1 MNRRWHPAELNMTAT
16 SQDSY
21 AALGKEVSV
30 SQIDHELHA
39 LWEQDEART
48 NASLM
53 NLVVYSEKPGSLLEN
68 SGIINGLTRDNAC
81 RAILVEI
88 AREEAASLRAWITAH
103 CHLSHGQKSVC
114 CEQISF
120 RLTGRVTGRFRN
132 TVFSHLNSDLPL
144 IFWWQGELSDVFT
157 ERLASVM
164 DRLIVDSSLWADT
177 KSSFARILEA
187 LRSNPSLVVQDLAW
201 TRCWQYRVGIASLFD
216 DSVAQNALERIERV
230 HIRHDPKNRNTG
242 LQMLSWL
249 AVQAGWKPL
258 THEAFESKTGRPI
271 RVCIE
276 SAADSAP
283 LGLVELSSSDALIRV
298 AHEKHS
304 QHLQREIVSGDYHVS
319 SLSPADPV
327 ASADL
332 VAQQLSRGGKNSLFL
347 KILPMFLERL
357 SPSSCHG

>member
-1 MNRRWHPAELNMTAT
+1 MTTTTDPYAE
-16 SQDSY
+16 
-21 AALGKEVSV
+21 LGKEVPV

-68 SGIINGLTRDNAC
+68 SRIINDLTRDNAC

-88 AREEAASLRAWITAH
+88 ARDEDASLRAWITAH

-144 IFWWQGELSDVFT
+144 IFWWQGELSEVFT

-164 DRLIVDSSLWADT
+164 DRLIVDSSCWTDPQAGFG
-177 KSSFARILEA
+177 KISEA
-187 LRSNPSLVVQDLAW
+187 SEEHTGLVVQDLAW
-201 TRCWQYRVGIASLFD
+201 TRCWQFRVGIAALFD
-216 DSVAQNALERIERV
+216 DSMAQSALGEISKVRIV
-230 HIRHDPKNRNTG
+230 HSPTNRNTAVQV
-242 LQMLSWL
+242 LAWL
-249 AVQAGWKPL
+249 AVQADWKNL
-258 THEAFESKTGRPI
+258 GSSAFENKQGRRI
-271 RVCIE
+271 QAVIE
-276 SAADSAP
+276 CEENSAP
-283 LGLVELSSSDALIRV
+283 LGLVELSS
-298 AHEKHS
+298 EKTVVHVS
-304 QHLQREIVSGDYHVS
+304 REKNSTHLLREIVSDDYHVS
-319 SLSPADPV
+319 SLSPADPE

-347 KILPMFLERL
+347 KILPQFLSL
-357 SPSSCHG
+357 LAQSSGPAR